1 MFVNC
6 YELAAVCCR
15 VFLKLFGR
23 LWIHMSTRRS
33 AIPSDDFFCATS
45 EMPGWDFSRP
55 WPLLSVSF
63 RVRHSCLIRRCCAI
77 Q

>member
-1 MFVNC
+1 MHMFVNC

-55 WPLLSVSF
+55 
-63 RVRHSCLIRRCCAI
+63 
-77 Q
+77 